1 MAAQDSFDGDRS
13 GMSLLNR
20 VFQINLILVVLI
32 CLPALVGF
40 AMLYSA
46 AGGEM
51 EPWAARQI
59 IRFGVG
65 LVIMFSVALV
75 DIRFWLKSAYIIYVA
90 AFVLLIGVEFV
101 GDSAMGA
108 QRWVDIGP
116 LQLQPSEIMKIALV
130 IALARYF
137 HTVGSEDIKRI
148 AVLIP
153 PLLLILAPAA
163 LVLRQPD
170 LGTAALLALSG
181 TMMLF
186 LAGLRLWKL
195 GVALVGLLG
204 AIPVAWQFLR
214 EYQKSR
220 ILTFINPESDP
231 LGAGYHILQSKIAFG
246 SGGMFGKG
254 FLGGTQSHLNFLPE
268 KQTDFIFTMLAEEFG
283 LAGGIG
289 LLLLYFA
296 LMAHGTVISLR
307 CNSQFGRMLGMGIIT
322 TFFLYVFIN
331 MAMVMGLVPVVGVPL
346 PLISYGGSAMLTLL
360 FGFGLVLNIYIHRD
374 VQIGRR
380 QQHLRG

>member
-1 MAAQDSFDGDRS
+1 
-13 GMSLLNR
+13 
-20 VFQINLILVVLI
+20 
-32 CLPALVGF
+32 
-40 AMLYSA
+40 
-46 AGGEM
+46 
-51 EPWAARQI
+51 
-59 IRFGVG
+59 
-65 LVIMFSVALV
+65 
-75 DIRFWLKSAYIIYVA
+75 
-90 AFVLLIGVEFV
+90 
-101 GDSAMGA
+101 
-108 QRWVDIGP
+108 
-116 LQLQPSEIMKIALV
+116 
-130 IALARYF
+130 
-137 HTVGSEDIKRI
+137 
-148 AVLIP
+148 
-153 PLLLILAPAA
+153 
-163 LVLRQPD
+163 
-170 LGTAALLALSG
+170 
-181 TMMLF
+181 MMLF

-374 VQIGRR
+374 VQISRR

>member
-1 MAAQDSFDGDRS
+1 MAARESLDGGRA
-13 GMSLLNR
+13 GMSLLQR
-20 VFQINLILVVLI
+20 LLQINLILVLLI

-59 IRFGVG
+59 IRFGFG
-65 LVIMFSVALV
+65 LVIMFGVALV
-75 DIRFWLKSAYIIYVA
+75 DIRFWLKSAYFIYA
-90 AFVLLIGVEFV
+90 GAFALLIGVELI
-101 GDSAMGA
+101 GDAAMGA
-108 QRWVDIGP
+108 QRWVNIGP
-116 LQLQPSEIMKIALV
+116 LQLQPSEIMKIAMI

-137 HTVGSEDIKRI
+137 HSVAIEDIKRI
-148 AVLIP
+148 SVLIP
-153 PLLLILAPAA
+153 PLILILAPAA

-170 LGTAALLALSG
+170 LGTAGLLAVSG

-195 GVALVGLLG
+195 GVAFAGLLG

-214 EYQKSR
+214 EYQKTR

-246 SGGMFGKG
+246 SGGIFGKG
-254 FLGGTQSHLNFLPE
+254 FLAGTQSRLNFLPE

-283 LAGGIG
+283 LAGGIA

-296 LMAHGTVISLR
+296 LIAYASVISLR
-307 CNSQFGRMLGMGIIT
+307 CNSQFGRMLGMGIVT

-331 MAMVMGLVPVVGVPL
+331 MAMVMGLVPIVGVPL

-380 QQHLRG
+380 QHHIRA

>member
-13 GMSLLNR
+13 GMSLMSR
-20 VFQINLILVVLI
+20 VFQINLVFVLLI

-75 DIRFWLKSAYIIYVA
+75 DIRFWLKSAYFIYA
-90 AFVLLIGVEFV
+90 GAFVLLIGVEFV

-137 HTVGSEDIKRI
+137 HSVGSEDIKRI
-148 AVLIP
+148 TVLIP

-170 LGTAALLALSG
+170 LGTAALLARGG

-220 ILTFINPESDP
+220 ILTFIDPESDP

-283 LAGGIG
+283 LVGGIG

-296 LMAHGTVISLR
+296 LMAYGTVISLR
-307 CNSQFGRMLGMGIIT
+307 CNSQFGRMLGMGIIS

>member
-1 MAAQDSFDGDRS
+1 MATQENFDGGRT
-13 GMSLLNR
+13 GMTLLAR
-20 VFQINLILVVLI
+20 VWQINLVFVVLI

-46 AGGEM
+46 AGGDM
-51 EPWAARQI
+51 EPWAGRQI
-59 IRFGVG
+59 IRFGAG
-65 LVIMFSVALV
+65 LVIMFAVALV
-75 DIRFWLKSAYIIYVA
+75 DIRFWIKSAYFIYA
-90 AFVLLIGVEFV
+90 GAFALLVGVELIG
-101 GDSAMGA
+101 DAAMGA
-108 QRWVDIGP
+108 RRWMDIGP

-137 HTVGSEDIKRI
+137 HTVTAEDIKRI
-148 AVLIP
+148 PVLIP

-186 LAGLRLWKL
+186 LAGLRMWKL
-195 GVALVGLLG
+195 GIALAGLLG

-214 EYQKSR
+214 DYQKAR

-231 LGAGYHILQSKIAFG
+231 LGGGYHILQSKIAFG
-246 SGGMFGKG
+246 SGGIFGKG

-283 LAGGIG
+283 LVGGIT

-296 LMAHGTVISLR
+296 LMAYGTVISLR
-307 CNSQFGRMLGMGIIT
+307 CNSQFGRMLGMGIII

-331 MAMVMGLVPVVGVPL
+331 MAMVMGMVPVVGIPL

-380 QQHLRG
+380 LQHLRA

>member
-1 MAAQDSFDGDRS
+1 MAAHESLDGGRA
-13 GMSLLNR
+13 GMSLLDR
-20 VFQINLILVVLI
+20 ILQINLVLVLLV

-59 IRFGVG
+59 IRFGFG
-65 LVIMFSVALV
+65 LVIMFGVALI
-75 DIRFWLKSAYIIYVA
+75 DIRFWIKSAYFIYTA
-90 AFVLLIGVEFV
+90 ALGLLFGVELIG
-101 GDSAMGA
+101 DAQMGA
-108 QRWVDIGP
+108 QRWVNLGV

-137 HTVGSEDIKRI
+137 HALSIEDIKRV

-153 PLLLILAPAA
+153 PLFLILAPAA

-170 LGTAALLALSG
+170 LGTAALLAING
-181 TMMLF
+181 TVMLY

-195 GVALVGLLG
+195 GVAFVGLLG

-214 EYQKSR
+214 DYQKTR

-246 SGGMFGKG
+246 SGGIFGKG

-283 LAGGIG
+283 LVGSIA
-289 LLLLYFA
+289 LLLLYLS
-296 LMAHGTVISLR
+296 LMVYGSIISLR
-307 CNSQFGRMLGMGIIT
+307 CNSQFGRMLGMGVVT

-331 MAMVMGLVPVVGVPL
+331 MAMVMGLVPVVGIPL
-346 PLISYGGSAMLTLL
+346 PLVSYGGSAMLTLL
-360 FGFGLVLNIYIHRD
+360 FGFGLVLNVYIHRD

-380 QQHLRG
+380 PHHLRA

>member
-1 MAAQDSFDGDRS
+1 MATQDSFDS
-13 GMSLLNR
+13 SQPGMSLLKR
-20 VFQINLILVVLI
+20 VFQINLVLVVLI

-59 IRFGVG
+59 VRFGVG
-65 LVIMFSVALV
+65 LVIMFTVALV
-75 DIRFWLKSAYIIYVA
+75 DIRFWIKSAYFIYA
-90 AFVLLIGVEFV
+90 GAFVLLVGVELM

-148 AVLIP
+148 TVLIP

-170 LGTAALLALSG
+170 LGTAVLLALSG

-195 GVALVGLLG
+195 GVALVALLG

-214 EYQKSR
+214 GYQKAR
-220 ILTFINPESDP
+220 ILTFIDPESDP

-283 LAGGIG
+283 LVGGIA

-296 LMAHGTVISLR
+296 LMAYGTIISLR

-346 PLISYGGSAMLTLL
+346 PLISYGGSSMLTLL

-374 VQIGRR
+374 IQIGRR
-380 QQHLRG
+380 QHNTST

>member
-1 MAAQDSFDGDRS
+1 MATQNSFDS
-13 GMSLLNR
+13 SQLGMSLLKR
-20 VFQINLILVVLI
+20 VFQINLVLVVLI

-59 IRFGVG
+59 VRFGVG
-65 LVIMFSVALV
+65 LVIMFTVALV
-75 DIRFWLKSAYIIYVA
+75 DIRFWIKSAYFIYA
-90 AFVLLIGVEFV
+90 GAFVLLVGVELM

-148 AVLIP
+148 TVLIP

-170 LGTAALLALSG
+170 LGTAVLLALSG

-195 GVALVGLLG
+195 GVALVALLG

-214 EYQKSR
+214 GYQKAR
-220 ILTFINPESDP
+220 ILTFIDPESDP

-283 LAGGIG
+283 LVGGIA

-296 LMAHGTVISLR
+296 LMAYGTIISLR
-307 CNSQFGRMLGMGIIT
+307 CNSQFGRMLGMGIIS

-346 PLISYGGSAMLTLL
+346 PLISYGGSSMLTLL

-374 VQIGRR
+374 IQIGRR
-380 QQHLRG
+380 QHNTST

>member
-1 MAAQDSFDGDRS
+1 MAARESLDGGRA
-13 GMSLLNR
+13 GMSLLQR
-20 VFQINLILVVLI
+20 LLQINLILVLLI

-59 IRFGVG
+59 IRFGFG
-65 LVIMFSVALV
+65 LVIMFGVALV
-75 DIRFWLKSAYIIYVA
+75 DIRFWLKSAYFIYA
-90 AFVLLIGVEFV
+90 GAFALLIGVELI
-101 GDSAMGA
+101 GDAAMGA
-108 QRWVDIGP
+108 QRWVNIGP
-116 LQLQPSEIMKIALV
+116 LQLQPSEIMKIAMI

-137 HTVGSEDIKRI
+137 HSVAIEDIKRI
-148 AVLIP
+148 SVLIP
-153 PLLLILAPAA
+153 PLVLILAPAA

-170 LGTAALLALSG
+170 LGTAGLLAVSG

-195 GVALVGLLG
+195 GVAFAGLLG

-214 EYQKSR
+214 EYQKTR

-246 SGGMFGKG
+246 SGGIFGKG
-254 FLGGTQSHLNFLPE
+254 FLAGTQSHLNFLPE

-283 LAGGIG
+283 LAGGIA

-296 LMAHGTVISLR
+296 LIAYASVISLR
-307 CNSQFGRMLGMGIIT
+307 CNSQFGRMLGMGIVT

-331 MAMVMGLVPVVGVPL
+331 MAMVMGLVPIVGVPL

-380 QQHLRG
+380 QHHIRA

>member
-1 MAAQDSFDGDRS
+1 MATQNSFDS
-13 GMSLLNR
+13 SQLGMSLLKR
-20 VFQINLILVVLI
+20 VFQINLVLVVLI

-46 AGGEM
+46 AGGDM

-59 IRFGVG
+59 VRFGIG
-65 LVIMFSVALV
+65 LVIMFTVALV
-75 DIRFWLKSAYIIYVA
+75 DIRFWIKSAYFIYA
-90 AFVLLIGVEFV
+90 GAFVLLVGVELM

-148 AVLIP
+148 TVLIP

-170 LGTAALLALSG
+170 LGTAVLLALSG

-195 GVALVGLLG
+195 GVALVALLG

-214 EYQKSR
+214 GYQKAR
-220 ILTFINPESDP
+220 ILTFIDPESDP

-283 LAGGIG
+283 LVGGIA

-296 LMAHGTVISLR
+296 LMAYGTIISLR

-346 PLISYGGSAMLTLL
+346 PLISYGGSSMLTLL

-374 VQIGRR
+374 IQIGRR
-380 QQHLRG
+380 QHNTST

>member
-1 MAAQDSFDGDRS
+1 MATQDSFDS
-13 GMSLLNR
+13 NQLGMSLLMR
-20 VFQINLILVVLI
+20 VFQINLVLVVLI

-59 IRFGVG
+59 VRFGVG
-65 LVIMFSVALV
+65 LVIMFTVALV
-75 DIRFWLKSAYIIYVA
+75 DIRFWIKSAYFIYA
-90 AFVLLIGVEFV
+90 GAFVLLVGVELM

-148 AVLIP
+148 TVLIP

-170 LGTAALLALSG
+170 LGTAVLLALSG

-195 GVALVGLLG
+195 GVALVALLG

-214 EYQKSR
+214 GYQKAR
-220 ILTFINPESDP
+220 ILTFIDPESDP

-283 LAGGIG
+283 LVGGIA

-296 LMAHGTVISLR
+296 LMAYGTIISLR

-346 PLISYGGSAMLTLL
+346 PLISYGGSSMLTLL

-374 VQIGRR
+374 IQIGRR
-380 QQHLRG
+380 QHNTST

>member
-1 MAAQDSFDGDRS
+1 MAARESLDGGRA
-13 GMSLLNR
+13 GMSLLQR
-20 VFQINLILVVLI
+20 LLQINLILVLLI

-40 AMLYSA
+40 AMLYSG

-51 EPWAARQI
+51 DPWAARQI
-59 IRFGVG
+59 IRFGFG
-65 LVIMFSVALV
+65 LVIMFGVALV
-75 DIRFWLKSAYIIYVA
+75 DIRFWLKSAYFIYA
-90 AFVLLIGVEFV
+90 GAFALLIGVELI
-101 GDSAMGA
+101 GDAAMGA
-108 QRWVDIGP
+108 QRWVNIGP
-116 LQLQPSEIMKIALV
+116 LQLQPSEIMKIAMI

-137 HTVGSEDIKRI
+137 HSVAIEDIKRI
-148 AVLIP
+148 SVLIP
-153 PLLLILAPAA
+153 PLVLILAPAA

-170 LGTAALLALSG
+170 LGTAGLLAVSG

-195 GVALVGLLG
+195 GVAFAGLLG

-214 EYQKSR
+214 EYQKTR

-246 SGGMFGKG
+246 SGGIFGKG
-254 FLGGTQSHLNFLPE
+254 FLAGTQSRLNFLPE

-283 LAGGIG
+283 LAGGIA

-296 LMAHGTVISLR
+296 LIAYASVISLR
-307 CNSQFGRMLGMGIIT
+307 CNSQFGRMLGMGIVT

-331 MAMVMGLVPVVGVPL
+331 MAMVMGLVPIVGVPL

-380 QQHLRG
+380 QHHIRA

>member
-1 MAAQDSFDGDRS
+1 MATQDSFDS
-13 GMSLLNR
+13 SQLGMSLLKR
-20 VFQINLILVVLI
+20 VFQINLVLVVLI

-46 AGGEM
+46 AGGDM

-59 IRFGVG
+59 VRFGIG
-65 LVIMFSVALV
+65 LVIMFTVALV
-75 DIRFWLKSAYIIYVA
+75 DIRFWIKSAYFIYA
-90 AFVLLIGVEFV
+90 GAFVLLVGVELM

-148 AVLIP
+148 TVLIP

-170 LGTAALLALSG
+170 LGTAVLLALSG

-195 GVALVGLLG
+195 GVALVALLG

-214 EYQKSR
+214 GYQKAR
-220 ILTFINPESDP
+220 ILTFIDPESDP

-283 LAGGIG
+283 LVGGIA

-296 LMAHGTVISLR
+296 LMAYGTIISLR
-307 CNSQFGRMLGMGIIT
+307 CNSQFGRMLGMGIIS

-346 PLISYGGSAMLTLL
+346 PLISYGGSSMLTLL

-374 VQIGRR
+374 IQIGRR
-380 QQHLRG
+380 QHNTST

>member
-1 MAAQDSFDGDRS
+1 MATQDSFDS
-13 GMSLLNR
+13 NQLGMSLLMR
-20 VFQINLILVVLI
+20 VFQINLVLVVLI
-32 CLPALVGF
+32 CLPAMVGF

-59 IRFGVG
+59 VRFGVG
-65 LVIMFSVALV
+65 LVIMFTVALV
-75 DIRFWLKSAYIIYVA
+75 DIRFWIKSAYFIYA
-90 AFVLLIGVEFV
+90 GAFVLLVGVELM

-148 AVLIP
+148 TVLIP

-170 LGTAALLALSG
+170 LGTAVLLALSG

-195 GVALVGLLG
+195 GVALVALLG

-214 EYQKSR
+214 GYQKAR
-220 ILTFINPESDP
+220 ILTFIDPESDP

-283 LAGGIG
+283 LVGGIA

-296 LMAHGTVISLR
+296 LMAYGTIISLR

-346 PLISYGGSAMLTLL
+346 PLISYGGSSMLTLL

-374 VQIGRR
+374 IQIGRR
-380 QQHLRG
+380 QHNTST

>member
-1 MAAQDSFDGDRS
+1 MAARESLDGGRA
-13 GMSLLNR
+13 GMSLLQR
-20 VFQINLILVVLI
+20 LLQINLILVLLI

-59 IRFGVG
+59 IRFGFG
-65 LVIMFSVALV
+65 LVIMFGVALV
-75 DIRFWLKSAYIIYVA
+75 DIRFWLKSAYFIYGG
-90 AFVLLIGVEFV
+90 AFALLIGVELI
-101 GDSAMGA
+101 GDAAMGA
-108 QRWVDIGP
+108 QRWVNIGP
-116 LQLQPSEIMKIALV
+116 LQLQPSEIMKIAMI

-137 HTVGSEDIKRI
+137 HSVAIEDIKRI
-148 AVLIP
+148 SVLIP
-153 PLLLILAPAA
+153 PLVLILAPAA

-170 LGTAALLALSG
+170 LGTAGLLAVSG

-195 GVALVGLLG
+195 GVAFAGLLG

-214 EYQKSR
+214 EYQKTR

-246 SGGMFGKG
+246 SGGIFGKG
-254 FLGGTQSHLNFLPE
+254 FLAGTQSRLNFLPE

-283 LAGGIG
+283 LAGGIA

-296 LMAHGTVISLR
+296 LIAYASVVSLR
-307 CNSQFGRMLGMGIIT
+307 CNSQFGRMLGMGIVT

-331 MAMVMGLVPVVGVPL
+331 MAMVMGLVPIVGVPL

-360 FGFGLVLNIYIHRD
+360 FGFGLVLNVYIHRD
-374 VQIGRR
+374 TQIGRR
-380 QQHLRG
+380 QHQIGG

>member
-1 MAAQDSFDGDRS
+1 MATQNSFDS
-13 GMSLLNR
+13 SQLGMSLLKR
-20 VFQINLILVVLI
+20 VFQINLVLVVLI

-59 IRFGVG
+59 VRFGVG
-65 LVIMFSVALV
+65 LVIMFTVALV
-75 DIRFWLKSAYIIYVA
+75 DIRFWIKSAYFIYA
-90 AFVLLIGVEFV
+90 GAFVLLVGVELM

-148 AVLIP
+148 TVLIP

-170 LGTAALLALSG
+170 LGTAVLLALSG

-195 GVALVGLLG
+195 GVALVALLG

-214 EYQKSR
+214 GYQKAR
-220 ILTFINPESDP
+220 ILTFIDPESDP

-283 LAGGIG
+283 LVGGIA

-296 LMAHGTVISLR
+296 LMAYGTIISLR

-346 PLISYGGSAMLTLL
+346 PLISYGGSSMLTLL

-374 VQIGRR
+374 IQIGRR
-380 QQHLRG
+380 QHNTST

>member
-1 MAAQDSFDGDRS
+1 MVARESLDGGRA
-13 GMSLLNR
+13 GMSLLQR
-20 VFQINLILVVLI
+20 LLQINLILVLLI

-59 IRFGVG
+59 IRFGFG
-65 LVIMFSVALV
+65 LVIMFGVALI
-75 DIRFWLKSAYIIYVA
+75 DIRFWLKSAYIIYA
-90 AFVLLIGVEFV
+90 GAFALLVGVELIG
-101 GDSAMGA
+101 DAAMGA

-116 LQLQPSEIMKIALV
+116 LQLQPSEIMKIALI

-137 HTVGSEDIKRI
+137 HSVAIEDIKRI
-148 AVLIP
+148 SVLIP
-153 PLLLILAPAA
+153 PLVLILAPAA

-170 LGTAALLALSG
+170 LGTAGLLAVSG

-195 GVALVGLLG
+195 GVAFAGLLG

-214 EYQKSR
+214 EYQKTR

-246 SGGMFGKG
+246 SGGIFGKG

-283 LAGGIG
+283 LAGGIA

-296 LMAHGTVISLR
+296 LIAYGSVISLR
-307 CNSQFGRMLGMGIIT
+307 CNSQFGRMLGMGIVT

-331 MAMVMGLVPVVGVPL
+331 MAMVMGLVPIVGVPL

-380 QQHLRG
+380 QHHVRA